1 MNDLCVH
8 LSRIRWRNRGR
19 ALGSVRCTSLPA
31 CVGGSSAPLVVT
43 LVILLAHRA
52 ALEYWGIPRDA
63 NDAARDG
70 RTSDRRDYFLEA
82 PAAHADEDMGD
93 IPASHRA
100 PQEDG

>member
-1 MNDLCVH
+1 VMFACTSAGFGGGAGAGRLGVSGAEVCP
-8 LSRIRWRNRGR
+8 R
-19 ALGSVRCTSLPA
+19 ALSGP
-31 CVGGSSAPLVVT
+31 PVVT
-43 LVILLAHRA
+43 LVVLLAHRA
-52 ALEYWGIPRDA
+52 ALEYWRIPRDA